1 MVKTIGIDLG
11 TTYSAMAFIDMD
23 GTQKIIN
30 NKEGFPTTPSVVA
43 WRKKDKEKD
52 KDLEMIVGTIA
63 KNQAVIN
70 SENTVASIK
79 RMMGTDHKVKVHDEE
94 YTPEEISARILIKLK
109 RDAEEALG
117 ETITNAVISVPAYFR
132 DGERKATKNA
142 AIIAGWDKN
151 TIEIKNEPDCAAM
164 AYGLDRHIDKGK
176 ILVFDLGGGTFD
188 VTILNIT
195 EGIFNVIT
203 NGGERLLGGTDFDNR
218 IVNYIVEEFKKE
230 NDIDLKD
237 NKDAM
242 QRITEQ
248 AEIAKNSLSS
258 STSVEINIPYI
269 VPDRRLDIRKTLTR
283 EKFDELTKDLIEKT
297 KDVTKKTLKDAE
309 IDKGD
314 IDSII
319 MVGGGSRI
327 PAISNAVKELFPDKK
342 ILLFDPDLA
351 IAKGAAIF
359 ATILFEP
366 KTDEEKEKRKKILNK
381 VGPGEIVASHSLGV
395 DAIVGGVP
403 GTFSVI
409 IPKDA
414 NLPAEG
420 IETYATSEDNQT
432 SAHIIVYE
440 GEKEKAVENNRIGEL
455 VVRDIPSAPKGV
467 EKVDVTFRYAM
478 DNTLQ
483 VIAKIVSTGK
493 TINVDI
499 DSSTRIPE
507 KALMAMKNKAERDIS
522 LMPK

>member
-11 TTYSAMAFIDMD
+11 TTYSAMAFVDMD
-23 GTQKIIN
+23 GTQKVIN

-43 WRKKDKEKD
+43 WRKKDKG
-52 KDLEMIVGTIA
+52 LELIVGMVA

-70 SENTVASIK
+70 SDNTVSSIK
-79 RMMGTDHKVKVHDEE
+79 RMMGTDYKVKINDEE
-94 YTPEEISARILIKLK
+94 YTPEEISARVLMKLK
-109 RDAEEALG
+109 RDAEETLG

-151 TIEIKNEPDCAAM
+151 AIEIKNEPDCAAM
-164 AYGLDRHIDKGK
+164 AYGLDRHIEKGK
-176 ILVFDLGGGTFD
+176 ILIFDLGGGTFD
-188 VTILNIT
+188 VTVLNIT
-195 EGIFNVIT
+195 EGIFNVVT
-203 NGGERLLGGTDFDNR
+203 NGGERLLGGNDFDNR

-230 NDIDLKD
+230 NDIDLRD
-237 NKDAM
+237 NKEAM
-242 QRITEQ
+242 QRIAEQ

-269 VPDRRLDIRKTLTR
+269 VPDRRLDIKKTLTR
-283 EKFDELTKDLIEKT
+283 EKFEQLTKDLVDKA
-297 KDVTKKTLKDAE
+297 KDVTKTTLKDAE
-309 IDKGD
+309 INDSE

-319 MVGGGSRI
+319 MVGGCSRI
-327 PAISNAVKELFPDKK
+327 PAVSNAVKEIFPGKK

-366 KTDEEKEKRKKILNK
+366 KTEEEKERRKKILNK

-395 DAIVGGVP
+395 DAIVNGVI

-414 NLPAEG
+414 HLPAEG
-420 IETYATSEDNQT
+420 SETYATSEEDQT
-432 SAHIIVYE
+432 SAHIVVYE
-440 GEKEKAVENNRIGEL
+440 GEKEKAIENNRIGEL
-455 VVRDIPSAPKGV
+455 IVSDIPSAAKGV
-467 EKVDVTFRYAM
+467 EKVDVIFRYAM

-483 VIAKIVSTGK
+483 VMAKVVSTGK
-493 TINVDI
+493 TVNVEVE
-499 DSSTRIPE
+499 SSTRIPE
-507 KALMAMKNKAERDIS
+507 KALMAMKSKAEKDKA